1 MTDAG
6 KLLESGISYLDVVII
21 FSVGVYVLNTYL
33 DFRQVSR
40 LLIIS
45 VIFDVFGISVLASI
59 LRSTIRPP
67 RFAAAAKSNL
77 KDISPCATEGLLLA
91 S

>member
-6 KLLESGISYLDVVII
+6 KLLESGISYLDVVIM

-45 VIFDVFGISVLASI
+45 VIIDVFGISVLASI
-59 LRSTIRPP
+59 LRSTIRPT

-77 KDISPCATEGLLLA
+77 EDISPCATEGLLLA